1 MAKILRF
8 DPSLRQ
14 REGSGSA
21 ATCDHKNVV
30 AYTASRTVQCAACG
44 TVLDPFDTIVEL
56 LKGSNPQGD
65 KHRELK
71 MYYQEL
77 LRRHQDKIKKRK

>member
-14 REGSGSA
+14 REGALTA
-21 ATCDHKNVV
+21 ASCDHKNVV
-30 AYTASRTVQCAACG
+30 AFTTSRTVQCASCG
-44 TVLDPFDTIVEL
+44 TELDPFDVMIEI
-56 LKGSNPQGD
+56 LKGSRPPGD

-71 MYYQEL
+71 MYYRELERRDQEKG
-77 LRRHQDKIKKRK
+77 RKRK

>member
-14 REGSGSA
+14 QKGAVSA

-30 AYTASRTVQCAACG
+30 AFTASRTVQCAACG
-44 TVLDPFDTIVEL
+44 TELDPFDTMVEL
-56 LKGSNPQGD
+56 LQGSSPPGD

-71 MYYQEL
+71 MYYREL
-77 LRRHQDKIKKRK
+77 ERRDQAKERKRK

>member
-14 REGSGSA
+14 LKGAVSA
-21 ATCDHKNVV
+21 ASCEHKNVV
-30 AYTASRTVQCAACG
+30 AFTASRTVQCVACG
-44 TVLDPFDTIVEL
+44 TELDPFDTMVEL
-56 LKGSNPQGD
+56 LKGSNPLGD

-71 MYYQEL
+71 YYQEL
-77 LRRHQDKIKKRK
+77 VRRHQDKGKKRK

>member
-14 REGSGSA
+14 REGTVSA
-21 ATCDHKNVV
+21 ASCEHKNVV
-30 AYTASRTVQCAACG
+30 AFTASRTVKCEACG
-44 TVLDPFDTIVEL
+44 TDLDPFDTIVEL
-56 LKGSNPQGD
+56 LKGSNRPGD

-71 MYYQEL
+71 MYYRELERRDQE
-77 LRRHQDKIKKRK
+77 KNRK